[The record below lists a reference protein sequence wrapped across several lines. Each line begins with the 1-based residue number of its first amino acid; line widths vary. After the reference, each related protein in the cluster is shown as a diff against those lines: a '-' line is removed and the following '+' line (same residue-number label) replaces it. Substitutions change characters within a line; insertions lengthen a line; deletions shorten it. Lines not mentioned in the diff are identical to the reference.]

1 VRGIDCNVLT
11 FGQTGQLTEL
21 RSRERKGALPLG
33 AYSFGVV
40 RLVDD
45 DRKRLMHDNLERI
58 DAVPNLGFKQA
69 KKLRGL
75 IGERLVTQPPDAGG
89 TALTQLKLDLA
100 ANVPQLKA
108 SVAAAVAKDLGKSI
122 DPQTFDLSVEQ
133 IDEEDFHTQTNLG
146 HVLGVDEISIH
157 KVVERGLLGV
167 AGLNQRLEYMQRY
180 RAVAG
185 FRVDELPLYEDKL
198 RFLMQQVDPE
208 DHMKRFER
216 VVELAG
222 LPDVD
227 PDPRVQDVDLA
238 RLLEILGSDEAREFR
253 AWLRGIDD
261 LDDAHVKREVN
272 KLRNLVRGAVHSR
285 AGKTVRFAT
294 TAGVGLI
301 PGAQLAAL
309 GVGALDAFVLDKVV
323 PEPGPTAFLSRL
335 YPTIFV
341 S

>member
-1 VRGIDCNVLT
+1 
-11 FGQTGQLTEL
+11 
-21 RSRERKGALPLG
+21 
-33 AYSFGVV
+33 
-40 RLVDD
+40 
-45 DRKRLMHDNLERI
+45 
-58 DAVPNLGFKQA
+58 
-69 KKLRGL
+69 
-75 IGERLVTQPPDAGG
+75 
-89 TALTQLKLDLA
+89 
-100 ANVPQLKA
+100 
-108 SVAAAVAKDLGKSI
+108 
-122 DPQTFDLSVEQ
+122 
-133 IDEEDFHTQTNLG
+133 
-146 HVLGVDEISIH
+146 
-157 KVVERGLLGV
+157 
-167 AGLNQRLEYMQRY
+167 MQRY

-272 KLRNLVRGAVHSR
+272 KLRNLVREAVHSR

-294 TAGVGLI
+294 TVGVGLI

-309 GVGALDAFVLDKVV
+309 GVGALDGFVLDKVV

-335 YPTIFV
+335 YPTVFV